1 MNDKHIPP
9 LSFGAWRQPGSGPRR
24 ERSPIRECLARPGW
38 LTRVLMCVAVLCPLV
53 SPVHSADEKPA
64 PASGFLEAGVGR
76 VDITPEEPILLRGSP
91 VPKPASGVN
100 TRLSVRALVLSAGST
115 KVAIVTVDTLK
126 YPYDLARQ
134 ARAKV
139 EQATG
144 IPATHVIVCA
154 SHTHSGPLWSYY
166 DDRLV
171 DVIPDAV
178 TRAVSDLAPCTAGVA
193 EGVVDGVSQCRR
205 VIKDGHAWN
214 RWQLPPGEDV
224 NYPSEGPHDPAFDV
238 LALTGRDGK
247 HKAILYNFAC
257 HAAANVEPRISADFP
272 GDVAVSV
279 RKLLGYEV
287 SVFFLTGACGDVNVV
302 GAWRPRG
309 LLGEQLGGEI
319 LRCLRRLSPIADPSL
334 AVEFREFPMPGREN
348 PQFQEAEITRNW
360 PAQLEHYRKAFDDM
374 KTRAKP
380 TYPYPMTGIRLGD
393 DFALVTNATE
403 LFCSIGMRIKEKS
416 PFQRTMIVEQT
427 NGAYGYVP
435 SANAFAGGSYETWFG
450 EHSLLAIQA
459 GDIIE
464 RQSLDILKRLS
475 TAK

>member
-1 MNDKHIPP
+1 MNDKHIPQP
-9 LSFGAWRQPGSGPRR
+9 PFAAWQQLRSGPRR
-24 ERSPIRECLARPGW
+24 ERSRICECLAEPGW
-38 LTRVLMCVAVLCPLV
+38 LTCVLMFVAVLCPLV
-53 SPVHSADEKPA
+53 SPVHSADEKQA
-64 PASGFLEAGVGR
+64 PVSGFLEAGVGR

-91 VPKPASGVN
+91 VPKPASGAN
-100 TRLSVRALVLSAGST
+100 TRLYVRALVLSAGST

-126 YPYDLARQ
+126 YPYELARQ
-134 ARAKV
+134 GRVKI

-171 DVIPDAV
+171 NVIPDAV
-178 TRAVSDLAPCTAGVA
+178 TRAMHDLAPCTVGVA

-214 RWQLPPGEDV
+214 RWQLPPGEDA
-224 NYPSEGPHDPAFDV
+224 NYPPEGPYDPAFDV
-238 LALTGRDGK
+238 LALTGRNGK

-272 GDVAVSV
+272 GDVEVSV
-279 RKLLGYEV
+279 RKQLGYDA
-287 SVFFLTGACGDVNVV
+287 SVFFLTGACGDVNVL
-302 GAWRPRG
+302 GSWRRRG
-309 LLGEQLGGEI
+309 LLGEKLGDEI
-319 LRCLRRLSPIADPSL
+319 LHCLGRLSPIAKPSL
-334 AVEFREFPMPGREN
+334 GVEFREFPMAGREN
-348 PQFQEAEITRNW
+348 PQFQEAEVARNW
-360 PAQLEHYRKAFDDM
+360 PAQLEHYRKAFNEM

-416 PFQRTMIVEQT
+416 PFKYTMVVEQT
-427 NGAYGYVP
+427 NGGYGYVP
-435 SANAFAGGSYETWFG
+435 SAKAFEGGSYETWFG
-450 EHSLLAIQA
+450 EHSLLTTQA
-459 GDIIE
+459 GNIIE
-464 RQSLDILKRLS
+464 RNSLDILQGLS
-475 TAK
+475 AAK